1 MLKDYVVADSL
12 EEVEEYLNSGDGS
25 FQIVAGGTDV
35 MVDLKKGKFYTEKL
49 LDINNIS
56 ELKEIRE
63 EDGNIIIGGAVT
75 FQEIIE
81 SNLIKKKLAVL
92 VQACRQ
98 IGTWQIRNRGTL
110 AGNIVHAQPAA
121 DGAVVM
127 FALEAR
133 ARVKKG
139 QEINEYSVPD
149 LYEGPGKSKIDSTR
163 ELIKELVVTPLE
175 KNQGASFQRIAK
187 RNSLSLPL
195 INTVT
200 LVRVD
205 ENKKI
210 SEARVTASPVAPIPK
225 RLSETE
231 NSLVGVSIKDD
242 VALRK
247 AADTAEK
254 EASPRDS
261 LLRGSGE
268 YRKEL
273 VKELI
278 YRGINEALE
287 EAVEGSG

>member
-1 MLKDYVVADSL
+1 MLKDYVVAGSL
-12 EEVEEYLNSGDGS
+12 EEAEKYLDSGNGS

-35 MVDLKKGKFYTEKL
+35 MVDLKKGKSSSEKL
-49 LDINNIS
+49 LDINKIS

-81 SNLIKKKLAVL
+81 SKLINEKLPVL
-92 VQACRQ
+92 VQACSKV
-98 IGTWQIRNRGTL
+98 GSWQIRNRGTL

-127 FALEAR
+127 FALGAK
-133 ARVKKG
+133 ARVKRG
-139 QEINEYSVPD
+139 QSINEYNVTD
-149 LYEGPGKSKIDSTR
+149 LYEGLGKSKIDNTR
-163 ELIKELVVTPLE
+163 ELVKELVVGPLE
-175 KNQGASFQRIAK
+175 KNQGASFQKIAK

-195 INTVT
+195 INAVT
-200 LVRVD
+200 IIRVD

-210 SEARVTASPVAPIPK
+210 SEARVTASPVAPTPK

-231 NSLVGVSIKDD
+231 NNLIGVSIDD
-242 VALRK
+242 DASLRK
-247 AADTAEK
+247 AAYTAQK

-273 VKELI
+273 VKEFI
-278 YRGINEALE
+278 YRGINEAIE
-287 EAVEGSG
+287 EAEGGF